1 MSYNTSPFAPS
12 YGNGTVVSAG
22 AVSANA
28 AISIKSQT
36 LCLTNL
42 GSGVCY
48 IRLSEDASDTASTAD
63 YPLPGGAQVSITKPY
78 DYNRIAYI
86 SADGTDLHILPGE
99 GF

>member
-12 YGNGTVVSAG
+12 YGNGTTVSPGAG
-22 AVSANA
+22 SANA

-42 GSGVCY
+42 GTNVCY
-48 IRLSEDASDTASTAD
+48 IKITDDATATASTAD
-63 YPLPGGAQVSITKPY
+63 YPLPGGAQVTITKPY
-78 DYNRIAYI
+78 DYNRIAHI